1 MSENRRTIYIRFHAM
16 INQNSINALISNIQQ
31 KINEGVNRI
40 VILIN
45 STGGNVFNGVHA
57 YNFLKGLPIEIV
69 THNVGSANSVAVVLF
84 CAGTTRYCSPHAR
97 FLIHGVVSTLNG
109 TFELN
114 QLEEVL
120 TGLRNNTETIAEIV
134 ASTTGK
140 TKEEI
145 MEVMAARSALSSNQ
159 SVEFD
164 LSTEIKEEVF
174 EAGAEV
180 IHITE
185 NQ

>member
-1 MSENRRTIYIRFHAM
+1 MF
-16 INQNSINALISNIQQ
+16 
-31 KINEGVNRI
+31 
-40 VILIN
+40 
-45 STGGNVFNGVHA
+45 
-57 YNFLKGLPIEIV
+57 
-69 THNVGSANSVAVVLF
+69 
-84 CAGTTRYCSPHAR
+84 TTSR

-120 TGLRNNTETIAEIV
+120 TGLRNDIETIAEIV

-140 TKEEI
+140 TKKEI
-145 MEVMAARSALSSNQ
+145 MEVMAARSVLSSNQ

-185 NQ
+185 N